1 MSFLGFGMK
10 CSILV
15 GAVCVLCL
23 FVFRAGGEL
32 CVLGIYLACEWLFC
46 PFFHSENRSFMLG
59 VLVVFR
65 TENWYSIPVLSN
77 RKRCL
82 QSKRFLGLDN
92 PLNTLTF

>member
-32 CVLGIYLACEWLFC
+32 YVLGIYLACEWLFY
-46 PFFHSENRSFMLG
+46 PFFSFREQ
-59 VLVVFR
+59 VFLA
-65 TENWYSIPVLSN
+65 TGFS
-77 RKRCL
+77 
-82 QSKRFLGLDN
+82 GL
-92 PLNTLTF
+92 